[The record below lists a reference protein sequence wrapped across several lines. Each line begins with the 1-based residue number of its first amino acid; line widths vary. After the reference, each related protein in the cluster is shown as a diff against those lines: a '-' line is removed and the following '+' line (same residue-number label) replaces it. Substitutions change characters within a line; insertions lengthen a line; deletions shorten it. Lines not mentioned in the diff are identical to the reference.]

1 MYSPTDFSWQMP
13 RPNSSLKKW
22 LQEASDL
29 LLGMGR
35 EERNTSANEL
45 QQFVV
50 KTLQA
55 EKEKITRRFSS
66 FCLSWELADGTRFS
80 EMRPMMQGR
89 SMN

>member
-55 EKEKITRRFSS
+55 EKEKSTIDFRHFV
-66 FCLSWELADGTRFS
+66 
-80 EMRPMMQGR
+80 
-89 SMN
+89 

>member
-1 MYSPTDFSWQMP
+1 M
-13 RPNSSLKKW
+13 KKW

-55 EKEKITRRFSS
+55 EKEKITIDFRHFV
-66 FCLSWELADGTRFS
+66 
-80 EMRPMMQGR
+80 
-89 SMN
+89 